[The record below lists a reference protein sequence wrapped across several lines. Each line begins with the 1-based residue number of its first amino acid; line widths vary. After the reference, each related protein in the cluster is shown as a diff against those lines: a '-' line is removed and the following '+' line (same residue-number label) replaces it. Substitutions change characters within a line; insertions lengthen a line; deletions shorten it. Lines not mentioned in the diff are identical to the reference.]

1 MKSTDHRIT
10 AVALAAL
17 LVLVAAACGRF
28 QSGEV
33 YVDLMV
39 AHHEEPSDLAFGS
52 EYLARVTV
60 QSDPTA
66 HVIDDEAKL
75 VLMTSVVTIEEVYAQ
90 RPDAAALSAGD
101 VIRVGIS
108 LLDANAG
115 ASIANFDELSETYPT
130 TVEALSKDASVLL
143 FFADAAEY
151 PNVDGPLYESSGYAI
166 IDKDDQVL
174 WKGFP
179 GGLAGTRADL
189 ASTVADVLPDFEVHS
204 G

>member
-1 MKSTDHRIT
+1 MKSTNHCIT

-33 YVDLMV
+33 DLTV

-75 VLMTSVVTIEEVYAQ
+75 VLMTSVVTIEDVYAQ
-90 RPDAAALSAGD
+90 RPDAAALSAGE

-115 ASIANFDELSETYPT
+115 ASIAETYPT

-166 IDKDDQVL
+166 IDKDNQVL
-174 WKGFP
+174 WKGFS
-179 GGLAGTRADL
+179 GGLAGTKADL
-189 ASTVADVLPDFEVHS
+189 ASTVADVLSDFES
-204 G
+204 TWANRAK